1 MLKAAQLLNLC
12 LHSGFS
18 LYFKAQLD
26 ESEGRKEGVYTSSEE
41 LKAPYTSSEEL
52 KAPYTVV
59 RS

>member
-1 MLKAAQLLNLC
+1 